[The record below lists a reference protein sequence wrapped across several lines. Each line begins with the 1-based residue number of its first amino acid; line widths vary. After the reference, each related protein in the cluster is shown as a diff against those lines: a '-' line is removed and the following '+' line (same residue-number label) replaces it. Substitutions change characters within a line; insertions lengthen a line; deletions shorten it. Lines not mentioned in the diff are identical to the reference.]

1 MALTLEDILAR
12 RTRCL
17 FLDAFETEKIAPKV
31 ASIMA
36 EVLKKDS
43 QWIKNEIDTFNLLI
57 KNYQLYKNVIKCL

>member
-1 MALTLEDILAR
+1 MLI
-12 RTRCL
+12 
-17 FLDAFETEKIAPKV
+17 LDAFETEKIAPKV

-57 KNYQLYKNVIKCL
+57 KNYQL